1 MLDSVNNL
9 KNYFSNQTNL
19 SFFSIGAFAGVLL
32 IQLFFPKGTRTI
44 SRRLFLDNFQHLLG
58 GVTAIPGFVAGIDSK
73 YLREY
78 RCPTCHKLLAKG
90 YLFHKDDVLEV
101 KCRGCSTIHL
111 FKGEDAEIIEK
122 RSELLKKG
130 LIPDTE
136 KI

>member
-1 MLDSVNNL
+1 MLDSINNL
-9 KNYFSNQTNL
+9 KNHFYSNINL
-19 SFFSIGAFAGVLL
+19 FSIGAFAGVLL

-44 SRRLFLDNFQHLLG
+44 SRRLFIENFHHLQNGLM
-58 GVTAIPGFVAGIDSK
+58 AIPGFVAGIDSK

-101 KCRGCSTIHL
+101 KCRGCSTICL
-111 FKGEDAEIIEK
+111 FKGEDAEIIQK
-122 RSELLKKG
+122 RSELLKQG

-136 KI
+136 KS